1 MYPYRRSNQRKRN
14 RNNTAR
20 RSKGGGG
27 RRLPGSAREL
37 LPMLQP
43 ATKALAQMLA
53 GNAKASGQF
62 VHARNVVDRADQLVA
77 EKQLERMSS
86 RDREE
91 FLEQLARLKL
101 TVSDAEEEFG
111 PLDAADEDDD
121 AEGEEEAVDDETVD
135 EVDDDTRRAQEEE
148 ERRRAEAEAAE
159 ERERLRRVALALM
172 APSSEAPAP
181 KRGAPQHEDYRPAE
195 ETAAPAA
202 RPRREPGGRAGGR
215 GGATT
220 RRPRITLRAQE
231 RETEGESEHG
241 DEGVVSDG

>member
-20 RSKGGGG
+20 HNKGAGG

-43 ATKALAQMLA
+43 ATKALAQVLA

-62 VHARNVVDRADQLVA
+62 VHARNVVDRADQLIA
-77 EKQLERMSS
+77 EKQLDRMST

-111 PLDAADEDDD
+111 PIEASDEDAE
-121 AEGEEEAVDDETVD
+121 AEGEEGAPEEAAGALDDE
-135 EVDDDTRRAQEEE
+135 TRRAQEEE
-148 ERRRAEAEAAE
+148 ERRRAEAAAAE
-159 ERERLRRVALALM
+159 EQERLRRVALALM
-172 APSSEAPAP
+172 TPSSEAPVP
-181 KRGAPQHEDYRPAE
+181 KRGAPQHEDYMPVGE
-195 ETAAPAA
+195 EAAPA
-202 RPRREPGGRAGGR
+202 RPRREAAARAGGR
-215 GGATT
+215 GGGAS

-231 RETEGESEHG
+231 RDAAGETEPG

>member
-20 RSKGGGG
+20 RNKGGGG

-43 ATKALAQMLA
+43 ATKALAQVLA

-62 VHARNVVDRADQLVA
+62 VHARNVVDRADQFVA
-77 EKQLERMSS
+77 EKQLERMSA

-101 TVSDAEEEFG
+101 TVTDAEEEFG
-111 PLDAADEDDD
+111 PIEAEDDEDE
-121 AEGEEEAVDDETVD
+121 AEGEDEAAPEEAEEVDDE
-135 EVDDDTRRAQEEE
+135 TRRAQEEE
-148 ERRRAEAEAAE
+148 ERKRAEAEATE

-172 APSSEAPAP
+172 TPSSEPPPP
-181 KRGAPQHEDYRPAE
+181 KRGAPEHEDYLADAE
-195 ETAAPAA
+195 QAPAS
-202 RPRREPGGRAGGR
+202 RPRRGTARGAGR
-215 GGATT
+215 GSGGT
-220 RRPRITLRAQE
+220 RRPRITLRSQEPTGETDAQ
-231 RETEGESEHG
+231 RG

>member
-20 RSKGGGG
+20 RNKGGGG

-43 ATKALAQMLA
+43 ATKALAQVLA

-62 VHARNVVDRADQLVA
+62 VHARHVVDRADQFVA
-77 EKQLERMSS
+77 EKQLDRMSA

-111 PLDAADEDDD
+111 PIEAGDEDED
-121 AEGEEEAVDDETVD
+121 AEGDEEAPEEAAEEVD
-135 EVDDDTRRAQEEE
+135 EETRRAQEEE

-172 APSSEAPAP
+172 TPSTEAPAP
-181 KRGAPQHEDYRPAE
+181 KRGAPEHEDYFPAGE
-195 ETAAPAA
+195 EAAPA
-202 RPRREPGGRAGGR
+202 PRRREVGARAGGR
-215 GGATT
+215 GSGTT

-231 RETEGESEHG
+231 RGDEGESEHG
-241 DEGVVSDG
+241 DEGVVSEG

>member
-20 RSKGGGG
+20 RNKGGG

-43 ATKALAQMLA
+43 ATKALAQVLA

-77 EKQLERMSS
+77 EKQLDRMSA

-111 PLDAADEDDD
+111 PIE
-121 AEGEEEAVDDETVD
+121 VDDEDETEGDEEAPEEGGEEVD
-135 EVDDDTRRAQEEE
+135 EETRRAQEEE
-148 ERRRAEAEAAE
+148 ERKRAEAEAAE

-172 APSSEAPAP
+172 TPSAQAPEP
-181 KRGAPQHEDYRPAE
+181 KRGAPEHEDYLAGTE
-195 ETAAPAA
+195 EEAPAR
-202 RPRREPGGRAGGR
+202 RPRRESPSRSSSR
-215 GGATT
+215 GNGTT

-231 RETEGESEHG
+231 RGDDEETQRG